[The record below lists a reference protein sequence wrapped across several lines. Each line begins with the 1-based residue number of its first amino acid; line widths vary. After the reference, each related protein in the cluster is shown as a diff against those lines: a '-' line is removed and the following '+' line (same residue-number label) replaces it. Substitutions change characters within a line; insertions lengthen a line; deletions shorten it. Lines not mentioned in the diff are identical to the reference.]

1 MWVTA
6 SHYRATS
13 IIKKIRMSSKRRRVN
28 FRFNVVNKK
37 RVMSSKSLISSMI
50 SDRSRN
56 PEILNNL
63 LQQSSVALGNQA
75 LSLIKRFDQI
85 VKIIN
90 LWID

>member
-1 MWVTA
+1 MWVTV
-6 SHYRATS
+6 SHYRATI
-13 IIKKIRMSSKRRRVN
+13 IIKKIKMSSKRRLGN

-37 RVMSSKSLISSMI
+37 RAMSSKSLISLMI
-50 SDRSRN
+50 RDRSRS

-90 LWID
+90 L